1 MNNRIVIRALSALV
15 AVSMAFAAVQGQPAA
30 PPAKQP
36 SVKSPAEGQ
45 ALQAIFRAVDAE
57 TRIKAATDFVVKFA
71 DSDFKALALLA
82 VADAYQ
88 GKNDYANMVIF
99 AERAL
104 EADPAYYMAMLML
117 ARGIAQHTREH
128 DLDREEK
135 LGRVEQYAN
144 GAIEL
149 VKAGSK
155 PNPQMS
161 DEQWTQ
167 AKAIFNSQA
176 HEALGIA
183 AAVRKNYDLAI
194 TEYKAAVELAK
205 PPDPATQVRLGAAYN
220 QAKRYD
226 EAIAILDQVMAA
238 PDVHPQ
244 VRQIAQA
251 ERVRA
256 IQAKGGPAKPA
267 APATPP
273 APAATPAPATPPA
286 PAAAPAHATPPAHAA
301 APAPAEPKKP

>member
-1 MNNRIVIRALSALV
+1 MNNRIVIRALLALV

-36 SVKSPAEGQ
+36 TVKSPAEGQ
-45 ALQAIFRAVDAE
+45 ALQAIFRAADAE
-57 TRIKAATDFVVKFA
+57 TRLKAATDFAVKFA
-71 DSDFKALALLA
+71 DSDFKGLALM
-82 VADAYQ
+82 VAAEMYRQ
-88 GKNDYANMVIF
+88 QNDYPNMIIY

-104 EADPAYYMAMLML
+104 EADRNNYMAMLLL
-117 ARGIAQHTREH
+117 AGGIAQRTREF

-135 LGRVEQYAN
+135 LGRVEKYAN
-144 GAIEL
+144 GVIEL
-149 VKAGSK
+149 VKIASK

-176 HEALGIA
+176 HEALAMA

-194 TEYKAAVELAK
+194 TEYKTALELSK

-220 QAKRYD
+220 QAKKYD
-226 EAIAILDQVMAA
+226 EAIAILDQVIAT

-256 IQAKGGPAKPA
+256 IQAGGHPAKPA
-267 APATPP
+267 APPPPAP

-286 PAAAPAHATPPAHAA
+286 SAA